1 MSYLGSNVGVAGA
14 QNNTGVQKYYTGK
27 NIHATSGSR
36 TANTTDL
43 QKGDVLAMDPHGQ
56 DTGLGTDLANPTA
69 GFLDQPLWVVTQV
82 PNDSKRGGY
91 ITAVPL
97 AACHEGISPVYM
109 KANTTAGVTLL
120 GATDMAS
127 ASVNQRY
134 LVAVTGSTTNATQ
147 IVDNTVK
154 AVAGYPAYDS
164 STTAARVDGS
174 SVPLSC
180 FPVQ

>member
-14 QNNTGVQKYYTGK
+14 YNNTGVQKYYTGK

-43 QKGDVLAMDPHGQ
+43 KRGDVLSMDPHGQ
-56 DTGLGTDLANPTA
+56 DEGLGTDLANPTA
-69 GFLDQPLWVVTQV
+69 TFLDMPLWVVTQV

-97 AACHEGISPVYM
+97 AACHDGIGPVQT
-109 KANTTAGVTLL
+109 KADQVAGVTLL
-120 GATDMAS
+120 AATDMAS
-127 ASVNQRY
+127 AGTNYRY
-134 LVAVTGSTTNATQ
+134 LVAVTGSTTNGTQ

-154 AVAGYPAYDS
+154 AVAGTTVDT
-164 STTAARVDGS
+164 STTAGYTAV
-174 SVPLSC
+174 V

>member
-1 MSYLGSNVGVAGA
+1 MSYLGSNVGIAGA

-43 QKGDVLAMDPHGQ
+43 LKGDVLAMDPHGQ
-56 DTGLGTDLANPTA
+56 DTALGNDLANPTA
-69 GFLDQPLWVVTQV
+69 GFLDMPLWVVTQV

-91 ITAVPL
+91 VTCVPL
-97 AACHEGISPVYM
+97 ASCHDGIAGVHT
-109 KANTTAGVTLL
+109 KATQTAGVTLL
-120 GATDMAS
+120 GAVDMAS
-127 ASVNQRY
+127 ASVNARH
-134 LVAVTGSTTNATQ
+134 LVVVTGSTTNATQ

-154 AVAGYPAYDS
+154 AVAGTTVDTG
-164 STTAARVDGS
+164 TTAGYTATV
-174 SVPLSC
+174 

>member
-14 QNNTGVQKYYTGK
+14 YNNTGVQKYYTGK

-43 QKGDVLAMDPHGQ
+43 KRGDVLAMDPHGQ
-56 DTGLGTDLANPTA
+56 DAGLGTDLANPTA
-69 GFLDQPLWVVTQV
+69 GFLDMPLWIVTQV

-97 AACHEGISPVYM
+97 AACHDGIDGVQT
-109 KANTTAGVTLL
+109 KATQVAGVTLL
-120 GATDMAS
+120 AATDMAS

-134 LVAVTGSTTNATQ
+134 LVLVTGSTTNGTQ

-154 AVAGYPAYDS
+154 AVAGLTVDTN
-164 STTAARVDGS
+164 STAGYTAV
-174 SVPLSC
+174 V